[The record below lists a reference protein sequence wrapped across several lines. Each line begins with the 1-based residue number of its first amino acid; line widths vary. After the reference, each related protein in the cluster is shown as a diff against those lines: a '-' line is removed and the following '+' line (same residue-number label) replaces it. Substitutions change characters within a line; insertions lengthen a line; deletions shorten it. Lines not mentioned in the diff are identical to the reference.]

1 MSDNRNRPT
10 GGVSDGKNGRSRIE
24 RRAFLKVMGGLGG
37 AVALGAGAG
46 PFADR
51 LTPALARS
59 GAHPQHQGMRKYGM
73 KHRRHGWTSHGETL
87 RRFVDQ
93 LPIPSTIAPSGMA
106 AAAPFFEVEMRQFRQ
121 KLHRDL
127 PPTTLWGYNG
137 MYPGP
142 TFETRR
148 GKPIAVRWRNQLPHN
163 HFLQIAPTIHGAEPP
178 IPEVRTVVHVHGL
191 KVLPQSDGYPE
202 SWFTNGFAQTGPT
215 FDRQIYQYPNDQK
228 ATGLWYH
235 DHALGITRLNL
246 YTGLEGFYFIRDDEE
261 DDLNLPKGPYEVP
274 LMIQDRLLNP
284 DGSLQYPVSDN
295 SDPEVPPFW
304 VPEFFGDTVLVNG
317 KVWPALEVEPRKY
330 RFRMLNA
337 SNARFYHLTL
347 SESLADGQS
356 LGQSGP
362 PFIQIGTDGG
372 FLPSPVRLT
381 ALTIAPA
388 ERFDVIID
396 FSDAEGKTFLMNNDA
411 KAPFPDGD
419 DVVPTDV
426 MLFKVTKR
434 LRGRDTSS
442 VPSRLPAPPP
452 LKPASASK
460 VRDLVLIENA
470 SALDNPIEGLI
481 NSHWMNPVT
490 ESPWAGST
498 EIWRI
503 INTTGDAHPI
513 HVHLVQFQ
521 ILDRQSFD
529 LDRYPGKIAFTG
541 PRVQPPRNERD
552 APKDM
557 VQAFPGEVTRIIA
570 RFDLPSGTPV
580 NRGQTFRYV
589 LHCHILEHEDNDMM
603 RPYDVVG

>member
-1 MSDNRNRPT
+1 
-10 GGVSDGKNGRSRIE
+10 
-24 RRAFLKVMGGLGG
+24 
-37 AVALGAGAG
+37 
-46 PFADR
+46 
-51 LTPALARS
+51 
-59 GAHPQHQGMRKYGM
+59 M
-73 KHRRHGWTSHGETL
+73 KHRRHGWTSHGGTL
-87 RRFVDQ
+87 TKFVDA
-93 LPIPSTIAPSGMA
+93 LPIPGTIAPVGVISG
-106 AAAPFFEVEMRQFRQ
+106 APLYDVRMREFRQ

-142 TFETRR
+142 SFETRR
-148 GKPIAVRWRNQLPHN
+148 GRPIAVRWRNQLPRAHM
-163 HFLQIAPTIHGAEPP
+163 LQIAPTIHGAEPP

-191 KVLPQSDGYPE
+191 KVLPESDGYPE
-202 SWFTNGFAQTGPT
+202 AWFTSEFAQTGP
-215 FDRQIYQYPNDQK
+215 FFERQIYHYPNDQA

-246 YTGLEGFYFIRDDEE
+246 YTGLEGSYFIRDDGE
-261 DDLNLPKGPYEVP
+261 DDLNLPKGAYEVP

-295 SDPEVPPFW
+295 SDPEVPLFW

-317 KVWPALEVEPRKY
+317 KVWPYLEVEPRKY

-347 SESLADGQS
+347 NESRWDGDR
-356 LGQSGP
+356 LGSSGP
-362 PFIQIGTDGG
+362 EFIQIGSDGG
-372 FLPSPVRLT
+372 FLPAPVRLT
-381 ALTIAPA
+381 DLTIAPA
-388 ERFDVIID
+388 ERFDVVID
-396 FSDAEGKTFLMNNDA
+396 FSDAEGKSFVLSNDA

-419 DVVPTDV
+419 DVVPADV
-426 MLFKVTKR
+426 MLFKVARR
-434 LRGRDTSS
+434 LRGRDTSA
-442 VPSRLPAPPP
+442 VPSRLPAAPA
-452 LKPASASK
+452 LNPASASK

-470 SALDNPIEGLI
+470 SVQDNPIEGLI
-481 NSHWMNPVT
+481 SSHWMDPVT
-490 ESPWAGST
+490 ESPRAGST

-521 ILDRQSFD
+521 ILDRQPFD
-529 LDRYPGKIAFTG
+529 LDRYPGSLVFTG
-541 PRVQPPRNERD
+541 PRVQPPINERR

-570 RFDLPSGTPV
+570 KFDLPAGTRAD
-580 NRGQTFRYV
+580 RGERFRYV